1 MRINGSNLRAART
14 AEINLPTRMKTIR
27 HQSKNINRLLGNP
40 PPETHTAHVSTC
52 HLPYEIMEV
61 IVTHIARDFD
71 TLKALPLTC
80 RSRYMAVVPHL
91 HHTLTLANPDELKAL
106 SELHQLGP
114 MPLIWE
120 IWVVQHCST
129 WLVPQAFSHG
139 DLRYFSAFANVQTLT
154 FEGTGNPCF
163 MPGVEHHFQH
173 FSPTLRS
180 IAFYG
185 SFCAPRQLPHFLSL
199 FPNLD
204 DITIWRVLV
213 PPPNAITSDTE
224 AVPFSRPRLGG
235 RLVIRDFN
243 LVETWA
249 PLIASCGGLRFRHM
263 DLCRVKGCAPILFEA
278 CAETLETLRLHATDG
293 QNGEWLGMSLATD
306 ES

>member
-1 MRINGSNLRAART
+1 MPTHMRIVWHRGKA
-14 AEINLPTRMKTIR
+14 
-27 HQSKNINRLLGNP
+27 NINRLLDNTP
-40 PPETHTAHVSTC
+40 PTHESTP
-52 HLPYEIMEV
+52 HLPYEIVEMI
-61 IVTHIARDFD
+61 IVHIAHDLNA
-71 TLKALPLTC
+71 LKAFSLTC
-80 RSRYMAVVPHL
+80 RSWYTAAAPNL
-91 HHTLTLANPDELKAL
+91 YHTLTLTSRVELKPL
-106 SELHQLGP
+106 SNLHQLGL
-114 MPLIWE
+114 MPFVKE
-120 IWVVQHCST
+120 IRVVQYSHT

-139 DLRYFSAFANVQTLT
+139 DLYYFSAFANVQTLT

-163 MPGVEHHFQH
+163 MPGVERHFQH
-173 FSPTLRS
+173 LSPTLRS

-224 AVPFSRPRLGG
+224 AVPFSTPRLGG

-243 LVETWA
+243 FVETWA